1 MSTHSNGT
9 AARPA
14 PRTGTPRAQQPRN
27 RAGGASAP
35 AGAQRKPLVRP
46 APRSKIRRA
55 RLVVA
60 KVDTFSVAKLVFLL
74 SVAVGI
80 VTVVAAVILWLVM
93 QATGAFQSINDLLQL
108 LGTTGDAV
116 DISEYLSLGQ
126 VALYSTIISVINVVL
141 FTLLGTLSAM
151 LYNVAAKLVGGV
163 GVTLTD
169 E

>member
-1 MSTHSNGT
+1 M
-9 AARPA
+9 
-14 PRTGTPRAQQPRN
+14 
-27 RAGGASAP
+27 
-35 AGAQRKPLVRP
+35 RP

-74 SVAVGI
+74 SVAIGI
-80 VTVVAAVILWLVM
+80 ATVVAAVILWLVM
-93 QATGAFQSINDLLQL
+93 QATGAFQSLNDLLTL

-116 DISEYLSLGQ
+116 DISQYLSLGQ
-126 VALYSTIISVINVVL
+126 VALYSTIISVVNVVL
-141 FTLLGTLSAM
+141 FTLLGTLAAM

>member
-1 MSTHSNGT
+1 
-9 AARPA
+9 
-14 PRTGTPRAQQPRN
+14 
-27 RAGGASAP
+27 
-35 AGAQRKPLVRP
+35 VRP

-80 VTVVAAVILWLVM
+80 VTVVASVILWLVM
-93 QATGAFQSINDLLQL
+93 QATGAFQSLNDILAL
-108 LGTTGDAV
+108 LGTTGSAV
-116 DISEYLSLGQ
+116 DVSQYLSLGQ
-126 VALYSTIISVINVVL
+126 VALYTTIISVINVVL
-141 FTLLGTLSAM
+141 FTLLGTLAAM

>member
-1 MSTHSNGT
+1 MSTKSTRT
-9 AARPA
+9 APRPA
-14 PRTGTPRAQQPRN
+14 PRVGTPRAAQGKARPQKV
-27 RAGGASAP
+27 AS

-46 APRSKIRRA
+46 KIRRA

-74 SVAVGI
+74 SVAIGI
-80 VTVVAAVILWLVM
+80 ATVVAAVILWLVM
-93 QATGAFQSINDLLQL
+93 QATGAFQSLNDLLTL

-116 DISEYLSLGQ
+116 DISQYLSLGQ
-126 VALYSTIISVINVVL
+126 VALYSTIISVVNVVL
-141 FTLLGTLSAM
+141 FTLLGTLAAM

>member
-1 MSTHSNGT
+1 MSTKSTGAT
-9 AARPA
+9 PRPA
-14 PRTGTPRAQQPRN
+14 PRVGTARASQP
-27 RAGGASAP
+27 AKGSAN
-35 AGAQRKPLVRP
+35 RKPLVRP

-60 KVDTFSVAKLVFLL
+60 KVDTFSVTKLVFLL

-80 VTVVAAVILWLVM
+80 AVVVASVILWLVM
-93 QATGAFQSINDLLQL
+93 QATGAFQTLNDVLTL

-116 DISEYLSLGQ
+116 DISKYLSLGQ

-141 FTLLGTLSAM
+141 YTLLGTLAAM
-151 LYNVAAKLVGGV
+151 LYNVAAKLVGGI

>member
-1 MSTHSNGT
+1 MSTNSKGT
-9 AARPA
+9 APRPA
-14 PRTGTPRAQQPRN
+14 PRTGTPRASQARN
-27 RAGGASAP
+27 RAGGTSSSAGP
-35 AGAQRKPLVRP
+35 QRKPLVRP

-93 QATGAFQSINDLLQL
+93 QASGAFQSINDLLQL

>member
-1 MSTHSNGT
+1 MSTKSTGT
-9 AARPA
+9 APRPA
-14 PRTGTPRAQQPRN
+14 PRAGTPRASQGK
-27 RAGGASAP
+27 AGPQGATS

-74 SVAVGI
+74 SVAIGI
-80 VTVVAAVILWLVM
+80 ATVVAAVILWLVM
-93 QATGAFQSINDLLQL
+93 QATGAFQSLNDLLTL

-116 DISEYLSLGQ
+116 DLSQYLSLGQ
-126 VALYSTIISVINVVL
+126 VALYSTIISVVNVVL
-141 FTLLGTLSAM
+141 FTLLGTLAAM

>member
-1 MSTHSNGT
+1 MSTNSTG
-9 AARPA
+9 AAPRPA
-14 PRTGTPRAQQPRN
+14 PRAGAAQSQQTR
-27 RAGGASAP
+27 RAGA
-35 AGAQRKPLVRP
+35 RKPLVRP

-93 QATGAFQSINDLLQL
+93 QATGAFQSLNDILTL
-108 LGTTGDAV
+108 LGTTGNAV
-116 DISEYLSLGQ
+116 DISQYLSLGQ
-126 VALYSTIISVINVVL
+126 VALYTTIISVINVIL
-141 FTLLGTLSAM
+141 FTLLGVLAAM
-151 LYNVAAKLVGGV
+151 LYNVAAKLVGGI